1 MNIADHK
8 LASSLVAKVISDGHL
23 ISVFDGED
31 WCLNYSK
38 DESEIFEALDSTG
51 EDTIKVSVINSTQD
65 SDNVWPPYTDIGSFY
80 LIWDNGSDE
89 EPMIAISDYNDNEYC
104 NSVVQHLE
112 KIFPEDWHPS
122 RWFNDPVE
130 ASPGRKLVDSFLPNE
145 RYFGSPSNSGKA
157 IKDYWASM
165 PTIDPGSLSNQDL
178 SSFLRDL
185 AMVADS
191 EPDHKLSA
199 VGLADILCAVADRLD
214 PEEV

>member
-1 MNIADHK
+1 MNIADQK

-23 ISVFDGED
+23 ISVFDSED
-31 WCLNYSK
+31 WCLSYSK

-65 SDNVWPPYTDIGSFY
+65 SDNVCYTDVGSFY

-89 EPMIAISDYNDNEYC
+89 EPMIAISDYNDNKYC

-130 ASPGRKLVDSFLPNE
+130 DSPGRKTRGQLPTQ
-145 RYFGSPSNSGKA
+145 RK
-157 IKDYWASM
+157 I
-165 PTIDPGSLSNQDL
+165 
-178 SSFLRDL
+178 LRITQQL
-185 AMVADS
+185 RQ
-191 EPDHKLSA
+191 
-199 VGLADILCAVADRLD
+199 GN
-214 PEEV
+214 